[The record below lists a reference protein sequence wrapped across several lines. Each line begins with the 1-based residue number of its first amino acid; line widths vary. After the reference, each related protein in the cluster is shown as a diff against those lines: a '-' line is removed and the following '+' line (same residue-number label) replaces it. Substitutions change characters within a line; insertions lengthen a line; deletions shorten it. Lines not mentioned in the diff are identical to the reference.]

1 VYQPGNVDVS
11 CRRGFHRPE
20 ENAMEPTHW
29 MLAGVIGLA
38 IGVPVVGFIILGRIL
53 RKDEAI
59 DAATFLAL
67 RQLRERV
74 EQSRRQP

>member
-1 VYQPGNVDVS
+1 MD
-11 CRRGFHRPE
+11 
-20 ENAMEPTHW
+20 PTHW
-29 MLAGVIGLA
+29 IVVGVIGCTILVSLIGFLA
-38 IGVPVVGFIILGRIL
+38 MARIL

-67 RQLRERV
+67 RELRERF